1 MKVIL
6 FFNNQRGL
14 SILNSLA
21 KKNVDVKFIF
31 FSKKNLNAKVFQ
43 KVLKQKIPSLK
54 VININSHR
62 VEKIIKKIQPDLNIV
77 AGFPYLINKK
87 IYKIPKYGTVNLHAG
102 KLPKYRGGSPLNWQI
117 INGEKK
123 IGISLI
129 ELNQKLD
136 AGKIICSKEFELKK
150 DYDIKKVHELANKYF
165 ISLTFEAINKLLKNK
180 NFKKQN
186 IKKAKYW
193 RQRKESDGLL
203 DFKNMSD
210 ISVYNFVRAI
220 TKPYPCAFI
229 NIKGKKMKIIKCK
242 IYNKNLDIYPGQIFY
257 VKKRVFLGCKK
268 GIIEVIKYQYENSKY
283 A

>member
-14 SILNSLA
+14 GILNSLI
-21 KKNVDVKFIF
+21 KKNIDVKFIF
-31 FSKKNLNAKVFQ
+31 FSKKNLNTKVFQ
-43 KVLKQKIPSLK
+43 KVSKQKIPFLK
-54 VININSHR
+54 VININSKK
-62 VEKIIKKIQPDLNIV
+62 VEKIIKKIKPDLNIV
-77 AGFPYLINKK
+77 AGFPYFIDKK
-87 IYKIPKYGTVNLHAG
+87 IYNIPKYGTINLHAG

-129 ELNQKLD
+129 KLNQKLD

-165 ISLTFEAINKLLKNK
+165 ILLTLEAIKRLIKNK
-180 NFKKQN
+180 NFKRQN

-193 RQRKESDGLL
+193 RQRKESDGFL
-203 DFKNMSD
+203 DFKIMSD

-229 NIKGKKMKIIKCK
+229 NFKGNKLKIIKCK
-242 IYNKNLDIYPGQIFY
+242 IYKKNFDIYPGQIFY
-257 VKKRVFLGCKK
+257 DKKKIYLGCKK
-268 GIIEVIKYQYENSKY
+268 GIIEVIKHQN
-283 A
+283 